1 MDYKIDVA
9 IPIFMQWYM
18 VCYNI
23 RLILYNNV
31 FLIFLL
37 HECYIFCYMD
47 CIFFLFSSE
56 VHQRAEDC
64 IYLFGYISVPY
75 IWWYIYWN
83 FAGNRTALEKDILLI
98 ISNWIYILK
107 YITVY
112 IYCRIYTRIE
122 SGQN

>member
-47 CIFFLFSSE
+47 CIFFLSSSE
-56 VHQRAEDC
+56 VHQRAGDC
-64 IYLFGYISVPY
+64 IYLFRYISVPY

-83 FAGNRTALEKDILLI
+83 FAENRTALEEDILLI
-98 ISNWIYILK
+98 ISK
-107 YITVY
+107 
-112 IYCRIYTRIE
+112 
-122 SGQN
+122 